1 MNKVNAL
8 EILNRCVNTSSAV
21 AHEFGESRVLR
32 AHAEDVVAVRDG
44 VAELLSAVD
53 DFIVCHLQDASD
65 PSISSTNEA
74 ARLIDAIAKF
84 ELTP

>member
-1 MNKVNAL
+1 MSKVNPL

-21 AHEFGESRVLR
+21 AHEFWESRVLR

-53 DFIVCHLQDASD
+53 DFIVCHLQDAID
-65 PSISSTNEA
+65 PISSTNEA
-74 ARLIDAIAKF
+74 ARLIKAIAKF